1 MSHPYALNPAQ
12 RISLI
17 AVFTALILATNY
29 ALIYLP
35 NVKLM
40 DALVFVSS
48 YIFGLAVGVSVAVLA
63 WLVYGFI
70 NPYGAAGY
78 ILPALMA
85 GEALYALGGCI
96 ARRRWRPTEVR
107 SGRRALQLG
116 SLGLLLTFGYDL
128 ETNIFTALLLGSP
141 LLPVLILGVPF
152 AVAHELS
159 NFAFFAVLTP
169 ALVAAAR
176 RTPLGKAALLEGH
189 ELP

>member
-1 MSHPYALNPAQ
+1 MSHPYSLQPAQ
-12 RISLI
+12 RVSVTAL
-17 AVFTALILATNY
+17 FTALILATNY
-29 ALIYLP
+29 ALINLP
-35 NVKLM
+35 NVKPM

-48 YIFGLAVGVSVAVLA
+48 YIFGLGVGLSVALLT

-85 GEALYALGGCI
+85 GEALYALGGYI
-96 ARRRWRPTEVR
+96 ARRKWRPAEVG

-116 SLGLLLTFGYDL
+116 SLGLLLSFAYDL
-128 ETNIFTALLLGSP
+128 ETNIVTALLLGSP

-159 NFAFFAVLTP
+159 DFAFFAVLAP

-176 RTPLGKAALLEGH
+176 RTPLGKAALLDGH
-189 ELP
+189 GLP